1 MRTTPNA
8 NFNKVIVA
16 LKRCIVETFDDSKWL
31 ELGYLTDTEQLI
43 SNHPRLLRSLY
54 FGDED
59 YEGIVLSMIPNII
72 NDDRERLHIVED
84 YVGLDDWLKK
94 ADPTLH
100 AELYDAGEEVAL
112 DAVEEIADQLNIV
125 ELNKHAARIRN
136 SIRDDPEQAIGSA
149 KELLESILKVIVG
162 LEGERSS
169 EDIHELLKLARN
181 ELGLNPKQLSVP
193 GQDIMVRTLSNL
205 GQIVIG
211 VGEVRNLYG
220 TGHGRYRSRELDIVH
235 ARLVVNAAVTVAS
248 FLIEI
253 ANERNASSES
263 GDLPW

>member
-8 NFNKVIVA
+8 NPNKVIIA
-16 LKRCIVETFDDSKWL
+16 LKRCIVDTFDDSKWL
-31 ELGYLTDTEQLI
+31 ELSYLTDSEPLI
-43 SNHPRLLRSLY
+43 SQHPRLLRSLY

-59 YEGIVLSMIPNII
+59 YEGNVLRMIPKII
-72 NDDRERLHIVED
+72 NDDLERLRIVED
-84 YVGLDDWLKK
+84 YVSLDEWLKN
-94 ADPTLH
+94 ADPSLH
-100 AELYDAGEEVAL
+100 AELYDTGEDIAL
-112 DAVEEIADQLNIV
+112 DAVVEIADHLDII

-149 KELLESILKVIVG
+149 KDLLESVLKSTVG

-169 EDIHELLKLARN
+169 EDIHDLLKLARK
-181 ELGLNPKQLSVP
+181 ELGLNPEQQGVP
-193 GQDIMVRTLSNL
+193 GQDTIVRTLSNL

-220 TGHGRYRSRELDIVH
+220 TGHGRYRSKELDIVH

-248 FLIEI
+248 YLLEI
-253 ANERNASSES
+253 ANERNKSSEP
-263 GDLPW
+263 DDPPW

>member
-1 MRTTPNA
+1 MQITPNA
-8 NFNKVIVA
+8 NSGKVILA
-16 LKRCIVETFDDSKWL
+16 LKQCIVDTFDKSRWL
-31 ELGYLTDTEQLI
+31 ELGYLTNSEPLI
-43 SNHPRLLRSLY
+43 SQHPRLLRSLY
-54 FGDED
+54 WGDED
-59 YEGIVLSMIPNII
+59 YEGNVLSMIPQII
-72 NDDRERLHIVED
+72 NDDPERLRIVED
-84 YVGLDDWLKK
+84 YVGLEEWLKK
-94 ADPTLH
+94 ADPGLH
-100 AELYDAGEEVAL
+100 AELYDTGEDIAL

-149 KELLESILKVIVG
+149 KELLESILKAIVG

-169 EDIHELLKLARN
+169 EDIHDLLKLARN
-181 ELGLNPKQLSVP
+181 ELGLNPEQLSVP